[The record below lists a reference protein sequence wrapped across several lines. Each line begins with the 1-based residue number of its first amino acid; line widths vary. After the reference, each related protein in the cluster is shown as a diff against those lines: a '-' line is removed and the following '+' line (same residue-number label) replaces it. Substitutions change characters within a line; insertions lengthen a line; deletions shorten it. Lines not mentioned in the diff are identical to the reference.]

1 MFFSKLQKSGEMA
14 RHSDMGSGHDPV
26 HYVQIE
32 FDMMLKGS
40 VYPRR
45 KGLVRQFGVTVNGA
59 TRLVTSGD
67 KVDLD
72 TYNALVA
79 AGAIRPLPPDVIPM
93 RTRPPALVDNLT
105 VELPEE

>member
-1 MFFSKLQKSGEMA
+1 MVFRRRQKSGEMA
-14 RHSDMGSGHDPV
+14 RHSDMGSGQEPV

-45 KGLVRQFGVTVNGA
+45 KGLVRQFGVTVGGA

-79 AGAIRPLPPDVIPM
+79 AGAIRPLPPDVTPM